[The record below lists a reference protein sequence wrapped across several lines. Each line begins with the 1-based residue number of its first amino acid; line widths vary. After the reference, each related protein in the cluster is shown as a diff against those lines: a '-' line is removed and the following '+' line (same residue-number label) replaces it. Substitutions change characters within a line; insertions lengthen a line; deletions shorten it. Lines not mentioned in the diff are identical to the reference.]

1 VAHVYRFDDVQ
12 IDVQDFRLFKAGK
25 VLLVEPKALNLLIFL
40 VKNRGRMIGRRELID
55 GVWGDAFVTDHVLNR
70 AIGQLRKLLVDDAK
84 DPRYIETV
92 PTLGY
97 RFIADVEEV
106 RELAGSSPPDGGAE
120 SLIQSV
126 VPADAQPHGPPS
138 VGKMI
143 SVRPSRMLQRV
154 AIPLGV
160 GAFVFVGLF
169 AFWIEGRAGRTSGA
183 YTPIR
188 SLAVLPLENL
198 AGDASQEY
206 LADGMT
212 DELTTDLGQVGA
224 LRVIS
229 NTTARQYR
237 NAHKSLPQIA
247 KELNVDA
254 VVEGSVSRSGDQ
266 IRIVAQLVDAPDD
279 KQLWARSYEGDL
291 RGIFSLENQV
301 AAGVAEEVRIQLTP
315 NEQARLTNA
324 SPVNPRAYE
333 ALLKGYFFERSTFEQ
348 NTPQTEWK
356 SLQYFRQAARL
367 DPKFARAYV
376 GIARAYNFLA
386 DTGVPT
392 GEATAASDAAV
403 AEALA
408 LDPNLGEAYTER
420 AWTLLVFHWDLP
432 AAEADFRRALELD
445 PGASTVHE
453 GLATYFV
460 AMGKFND
467 GLREIKNAE
476 NLDPLS
482 PRIRADDCQF
492 LYLARHYDDA
502 LAACNAA
509 LELSPNFA
517 WALGVTAEIYERK
530 GMFSEAHK
538 FYAKVGCDPAN
549 LALAGDLGCDASSMA
564 IEDQLHGAPRVPG
577 AFDVWLKAQ
586 KGPPDAYSLSEA
598 YASLGR
604 KDEAFAW
611 LKKAYVQGGIRSELL
626 NTPIDPGFDPLRSD
640 PRFNAFLRRAGL
652 PPQPRDVVIGPDR
665 SLN

>member
-1 VAHVYRFDDVQ
+1 VAHRYRFDDVQ
-12 IDVQDFRLFKAGK
+12 IDLHSFRLFKDGK
-25 VLLVEPKALNLLIFL
+25 ALPVEPKALNLLVFL
-40 VKNRGRMIGRRELID
+40 VENRVRLVERRELID
-55 GVWGDAFVTDHVLNR
+55 AVWGDAFVTDHVLNR
-70 AIGQLRKLLVDDAK
+70 AIGQLRKLLDDDAK
-84 DPRYIETV
+84 RPRYIETV

-97 RFIADVEEV
+97 RFIADVE
-106 RELAGSSPPDGGAE
+106 AMPDPDGSSGSGEGSE

-126 VPADAQPHGPPS
+126 VPADAHPHGPSS

-143 SVRPSRMLQRV
+143 SVTPSRMLQRV
-154 AIPLGV
+154 AITFGV
-160 GAFVFVGLF
+160 GAFVIVGLF
-169 AFWIEGRAGRTSGA
+169 AFWIEGRARRNSVA

-229 NTTARQYR
+229 NTTAMQYR

-266 IRIVAQLVDAPDD
+266 IRIVAQLVDASED
-279 KQLWARSYEGDL
+279 KQLWARGYEGDL
-291 RGIFSLENQV
+291 RDIFNLENQV
-301 AAGVAEEVRIQLTP
+301 ATGVAEEVRIQLTP
-315 NEQARLTNA
+315 NERARLISA

-348 NTPQTEWK
+348 NTPQAEWK
-356 SLQYFRQAARL
+356 SLEYFRQAATL

-408 LDPNLGEAYTER
+408 LDPNLGEAYAER

-432 AAEADFRRALELD
+432 AAEVDFRRALELD
-445 PGASTVHE
+445 PGASTAHE
-453 GLATYFV
+453 GLAAYFV
-460 AMGKFND
+460 AMGQFND

-482 PRIRADDCQF
+482 QRIRTENCQF
-492 LYLARHYDDA
+492 LYFARNYDDA
-502 LAACNAA
+502 LAACDAA
-509 LELSPNFA
+509 LELSPSFA

-538 FYAKVGCDPAN
+538 FYAKVGCDPVN
-549 LALAGDLGCDASSMA
+549 LALAGDIGCDAPSMA
-564 IEDQLHGAPRVPG
+564 IEDQLHGAPRLPG
-577 AFDVWLKAQ
+577 AFDAWLKAQ
-586 KGPPDAYSLSEA
+586 KKPPDAYSLSEA

-611 LKKAYVQGGIRSELL
+611 LEKAYVQRGIRSELL
-626 NTPIDPGFDPLRSD
+626 DTAIDPDFDSLRSD
-640 PRFNAFLRRAGL
+640 PRFDAFLKHAGL
-652 PPQPRDVVIGPDR
+652 PSQPKTILKAPG
-665 SLN
+665 N